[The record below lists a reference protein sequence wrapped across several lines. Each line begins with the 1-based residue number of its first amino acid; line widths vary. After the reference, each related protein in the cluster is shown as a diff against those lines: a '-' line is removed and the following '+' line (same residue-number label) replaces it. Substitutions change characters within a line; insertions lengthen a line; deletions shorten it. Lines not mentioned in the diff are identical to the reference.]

1 VSEKV
6 RVAVISDDGVNISQH
21 LGRAPYAVVFAIEG
35 GKVIA
40 REERHKPGHHT
51 FAAHSPELSPGG
63 RHGYDAGA
71 EVRHDEIAQSI
82 ADCQVVIAGR
92 MGWGVYESL
101 KARNIEPIATDVK
114 EIDKAVELYL
124 TGKLSHLKERLD

>member
-1 VSEKV
+1 M
-6 RVAVISDDGVNISQH
+6 RIAVISDDRVSISQH
-21 LGRAPYAVVFAIEG
+21 LGRAPYAVVFTIEG
-35 GKVIA
+35 GKVLA

-51 FAAHSPELSPGG
+51 FAAHRPELSPGE

-71 EVRHDEIAQSI
+71 NVRHDEIAQSI

-92 MGWGVYESL
+92 MGWGIYESL
-101 KARNIEPIATDVK
+101 KARNIGPIATDVK

-124 TGKLSHLKERLD
+124 KGRLSHLEERLD